1 MDGRSTVPP
10 GGNTEDAPRRA
21 LGARLTQWRRTKG
34 WTQRELARRAQVD
47 PGRLSKLERGVHRAS
62 LDELTRLSEALN
74 AGLDELVFG
83 ASSLEGSWQ
92 RLLRELE
99 DAGGAPALDC
109 ATRLLRALVNGYAR
123 TPGNRDSRG
132 GKDEP

>member
-10 GGNTEDAPRRA
+10 GGNGDDDLGRTF
-21 LGARLTQWRRTKG
+21 GARLTQRRRTKG

-62 LDELTRLSEALN
+62 LDELTRLSLALN
-74 AGLDELVFG
+74 AGLDDLVFG

-109 ATRLLRALVNGYAR
+109 ATRLLRALAHGYTR
-123 TPGNRDSRG
+123 TPENRDSR
-132 GKDEP
+132 

>member
-1 MDGRSTVPP
+1 MLHMDGRSTIPP
-10 GGNTEDAPRRA
+10 AGNSEENFRRA
-21 LGARLTQWRRTKG
+21 LGSRLTQRRRTKG

-62 LDELTRLSEALN
+62 LDELVRLSLALN

-99 DAGGAPALDC
+99 ESGGSSALDC
-109 ATRLLRALVNGYAR
+109 ATRLLRALVDRLHEKG
-123 TPGNRDSRG
+123 P
-132 GKDEP
+132 P